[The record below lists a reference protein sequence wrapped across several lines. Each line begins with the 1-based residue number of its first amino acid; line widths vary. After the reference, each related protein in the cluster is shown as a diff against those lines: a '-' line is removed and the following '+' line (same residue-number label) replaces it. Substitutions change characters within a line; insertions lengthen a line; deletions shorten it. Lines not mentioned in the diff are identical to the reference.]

1 MWRLLALSIWVTSC
15 WGLAASA
22 TRESGVLPTGGPQD
36 KLPLQGSGTKR
47 LQNGARADTLPYKQ
61 KFHTA
66 SAHEKRGGRY
76 GSIRAMHDLLRA
88 RQSSD
93 EGLIELQYPIY
104 LSHALLLSNVEATA
118 HDVKRMPLH
127 RFSAPLDPSQIVEV
141 PLDSVG
147 GPRPYHMFVLF
158 TFVEKRTDEIAQ
170 RLSSQCKDCAGALA
184 AFRNV
189 SKAYKLTG
197 RFTCEH
203 VCFNIF
209 RRVLQPWPQL
219 KARL

>member
-1 MWRLLALSIWVTSC
+1 MWRLLALSIWATSC
-15 WGLAASA
+15 WDLVASA
-22 TRESGVLPTGGPQD
+22 NRESGVLPTGGTQD
-36 KLPLQGSGTKR
+36 KLPLQGSATKR
-47 LQNGARADTLPYKQ
+47 PQNGARADALPDKQ
-61 KFHTA
+61 KFYTA

-127 RFSAPLDPSQIVEV
+127 RFSAPLDPSQIAEV
-141 PLDSVG
+141 PLDKVG

-203 VCFNIF
+203 VRF
-209 RRVLQPWPQL
+209 RIRQVLQPWPQL
-219 KARL
+219 KTRL